1 MNEEAPEVRRSCYDC
16 GWLKAYVSWWCTN
29 PEARKARGS
38 AIPGIY
44 HCPYWKGDKEFME
57 ECRRK
62 WKGDRSAIHGF
73 KAWLR
78 RNTIEIYFIA
88 MILACALVLWLGL
101 YLQYSK

>member
-44 HCPYWKGDKEFME
+44 HCPYWKGDNEFME
-57 ECRRK
+57 ECRSKRK
-62 WKGDRSAIHGF
+62 KQYHPSDF

-78 RNTIEIYFIA
+78 RNAIEIYFIA
-88 MILACALVLWLGL
+88 MILACVLVLCLWL
-101 YLQYSK
+101 YIQYSK